1 MEYHGRIGSYWPQYQ
16 EGEIKNKG
24 LNSRKHR
31 CLSLRFVFAV
41 AIFESLVGGE
51 GRRGGSPHSAQEH
64 QQAMS
69 DGEMA
74 LS

>member
-41 AIFESLVGGE
+41 AISSPGKAEGE
-51 GRRGGSPHSAQEH
+51 EAHTQRKNISR
-64 QQAMS
+64 
-69 DGEMA
+69 
-74 LS
+74 L